1 MHKYDEFYI
10 SQIMVLPYCEV
21 NYVATYLSTMVHNLQ
36 LDSKCVNNLDK
47 VQQFKLT

>member
-21 NYVATYLSTMVHNLQ
+21 NYVATYKYNGA
-36 LDSKCVNNLDK
+36 
-47 VQQFKLT
+47 